1 MKARCPICE
10 VELAADLDPKLRPFC
25 SSRCRLVDLDRWLS
39 GDYRIPGR
47 PVPPHGGSSGDT
59 TETKDPSES

>member
-1 MKARCPICE
+1 MKPRCPICE
-10 VELAADLDPKLRPFC
+10 RELGPDADAKLRPFC

-47 PVPPHGGSSGDT
+47 AVPPQEGGSGDT
-59 TETKDPSES
+59 SETKDPHES